1 MKKSVYQTSDF
12 NETITVK
19 SYSVTTD
26 SAGGT
31 KPTYTNYLTT
41 YAAVKPYDGELFI
54 EGGERVI
61 NNKYVFVLRY
71 RPQTAAI
78 NKSYKITYR
87 GNDYIIHSVI
97 DESEDRYYTKIIA
110 WRRN

>member
-1 MKKSVYQTSDF
+1 MKRSVYQTSDF
-12 NETITVK
+12 NETIIVK

-31 KPTYTNYLTT
+31 KPSYINYLTT
-41 YAAVKPYDGELFI
+41 LAAVKPYDGELFI

-71 RPQTAAI
+71 RPETAAI

-87 GNDYIIHSVI
+87 NNDYIIHSVI

>member
-1 MKKSVYQTSDF
+1 MRSKVYRSSEF
-12 NETITVK
+12 NEQIVVK
-19 SYSVTTD
+19 SFSSTTD
-26 SAGGT
+26 TAGGT

-41 YAAVKPYDGELFI
+41 LAAVMPYDGELFI

-71 RPQTAAI
+71 RPETAVI

-87 GNDYIIHSVI
+87 NSDYIIHSVI
-97 DESEDRYYTKIIA
+97 DENEDRYYTKIIA